1 MTIRNINLINFDGTL
16 SKYADMR
23 LPQKISYAITKNMIV
38 ISNELDTYR
47 KALKK
52 IIDNYEEFQVKDENG
67 NVENL
72 PIGIP
77 KVDDT
82 HIKDYLSEIDDLLNV
97 ETEVNI
103 HTIPEDVFDYPD
115 SDKYDPMTA
124 ADIIAL
130 QQILCD

>member
-1 MTIRNINLINFDGTL
+1 MKIRNIKLINFDGTL

-77 KVDDT
+77 KVDDA
-82 HIKDYLSEIDDLLNV
+82 HIKDYLGEIDDLLNV